1 MNVYVK
7 NIKKD
12 NKIKIILGLGIIV
25 KKKLCKGLWFV
36 MIGILGFF
44 VYMMF
49 ISV

>member
-25 KKKLCKGLWFV
+25 KKKI
-36 MIGILGFF
+36 M
-44 VYMMF
+44 
-49 ISV
+49 